1 MKVIQNFGKMN
12 SPVTVPHMSAIVIPN
27 FVMIHQPWV
36 KKIPAEYVEVVQQKD
51 FVLKIEI
58 FLSSFAP

>member
-1 MKVIQNFGKMN
+1 MN

-36 KKIPAEYVEVVQQKD
+36 KRIPAEYVEVVQQKD

-58 FLSSFAP
+58 FLGSFAP